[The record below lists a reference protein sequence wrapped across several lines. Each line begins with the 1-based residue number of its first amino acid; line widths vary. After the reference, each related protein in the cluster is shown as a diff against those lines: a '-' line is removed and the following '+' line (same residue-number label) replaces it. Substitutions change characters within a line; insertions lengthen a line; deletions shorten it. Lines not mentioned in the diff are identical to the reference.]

1 MIRWLQL
8 QAHRLIRRYL
18 RLNLRQRIAGAMLAL
33 VALAAMLMA
42 VIAHFA
48 GQRLEENVNYD
59 LLAEELKHYEQRLRA
74 DPSAA
79 PLASARLHIY
89 RSVNLAELPRE
100 MVRLPPGEHRTVS
113 RDGKKFRVL
122 VRDGEFGRLYI
133 TYDVSE
139 HERGQRIATAILVL
153 AVAGILALT
162 TWIAF
167 RISQPLLGPVHR
179 LASALSRIDP
189 RDRSVRVADHFTGNE
204 LEPIAR
210 SIDSFLER
218 LDGFVEREQAFTS
231 TASHELR
238 TPLSV
243 IQGAVELLS
252 DRYGAEPGADKA
264 LARIQRA
271 VREMSDF
278 TTALLSL
285 ARESD
290 HKAGSDAACDI
301 AVLLPRIIEDQ
312 RAALATKAISATID
326 PASQVRVAAPDS
338 MAAMVIGN
346 VIRNALEHGD
356 DDIVRASLHGRQLT
370 VMNHGVIANDALPH
384 VFEPRFTTRAGG
396 HGMGLYIARRI
407 CERYGWQL
415 TIDSDNDTTTAT
427 VVF

>member
-8 QAHRLIRRYL
+8 QGHRLLRRYL
-18 RLNLRQRIAGAMLAL
+18 RLSLRERIAGAMLAL
-33 VALAAMLMA
+33 VAIAAVLMA
-42 VIAHFA
+42 TIAHFA

-89 RSVNLAELPRE
+89 RSVNLAEMPRE
-100 MVRLPPGEHRTVS
+100 FVRLPPGEHRTVS
-113 RDGKKFRVL
+113 RDGKIFRVL

-153 AVAGILALT
+153 AVAGILVLT

-167 RISQPLLGPVHR
+167 RISRPLLGPVHR
-179 LASALSRIDP
+179 LADALSRIDP
-189 RDRSVRVADHFTGNE
+189 RDRSVRVASDFTGNE

-238 TPLSV
+238 TPLAV
-243 IQGAVELLS
+243 IQGAVELL
-252 DRYGAEPGADKA
+252 AERHANDPSADKA

-271 VREMSDF
+271 VREMSEF
-278 TTALLSL
+278 TAALLGL

-290 HKAGSDAACDI
+290 GKGSVDSTCDVS
-301 AVLLPRIIEDQ
+301 ALLPRIVDDQ
-312 RAALATKAISATID
+312 LAASPGKHVALKVEGPT
-326 PASQVRVAAPDS
+326 PLRVAAPD
-338 MAAMVIGN
+338 AMVAMTIGN
-346 VIRNALEHGD
+346 VIRNALQ
-356 DDIVRASLHGRQLT
+356 HGRNDT
-370 VMNHGVIANDALPH
+370 VNVTLRDRSLIVSNAGGIDANNLPH
-384 VFEPRFTTRAGG
+384 IFEPRFTTRRGG

-407 CERYGWQL
+407 CERHGWRL
-415 TIDSDNDTTTAT
+415 TIDSDHDAT
-427 VVF
+427 RATLNF